1 MSAAGFQVFLSDL
14 QKASGVFH
22 SESGTFEAIMPD
34 SGPACPDGGSG
45 DIDQAMKA
53 AMNLLGLLHSQMATV
68 IGQHSVKLQ
77 DAHDNYERVDSG
89 VAQYIA
95 LTYGV

>member
-22 SESGTFEAIMPD
+22 TESGTFGAIMPD
-34 SGPACPDGGSG
+34 NGPACPDGGSA
-45 DIDQAMKA
+45 DIDQAMQA
-53 AMNLLGLLHSQMATV
+53 AMKLLGLLHAQMASV
-68 IGQHSVKLQ
+68 IQAHSVKLQ
-77 DAHDNYERVDSG
+77 DAHDNYERVDG
-89 VAQYIA
+89 GMAQYIA